1 MVSVN
6 AAFIPAPA
14 FLSVNAHTTSG
25 NSITVALDMA
35 AGTNLVLPSAVPPD
49 ATRHPVNVQV
59 HGVGGGTATATTAAE
74 ICMCIDE
81 TDHCSCHTALIV
93 PSVALPGVDL
103 LLGFADVASMG
114 VSISPTRVS
123 IAGQPT
129 TLGSAPP
136 SLALPSPAPHPATM
150 THIAATVADTTVQ
163 ANPIATLPSLEASHS
178 GHRPTLVTPTE
189 STRRARI
196 HIAAT
201 NARIVA
207 QHVAFI
213 TDRALQLW
221 TCDEN
226 AEANLALVMGPAIL
240 GAATALVGTINH
252 DARAALIIAILEA
265 VAAHAPA
272 PPAEPSEESQR
283 QPHQHVTLAALGF
296 SVDQARST
304 APMITSETLF
314 NNNWSTP
321 ATAAVIVPDIVAAQ
335 ATAPP
340 ITSEE
345 LGFTEVSP
353 IDQQLDTDFDKFCY
367 PALNPDVDFDIK
379 YEAKIME
386 QVAQSNFHH
395 KAQEVY
401 LAIMRDPAVRLRY
414 REDASSFQA
423 GELALPPVRYHVADG
438 PSVIDPQR
446 YVSDPADLAFMHGVR
461 DQQLVAGV
469 IRPATAAE
477 QENMR
482 FLSNTHCA
490 KRLDDTGAVVRRC
503 TLDTKPTLNRFITV
517 DGPTVMPR
525 ISEQHE
531 FGYGVTIQS
540 LDDGQGY
547 FWQRKLELESQVLT
561 AHHFPGDS
569 QIYVYQVQAMG

>member
-1 MVSVN
+1 M
-6 AAFIPAPA
+6 
-14 FLSVNAHTTSG
+14 TS
-25 NSITVALDMA
+25 
-35 AGTNLVLPSAVPPD
+35 
-49 ATRHPVNVQV
+49 
-59 HGVGGGTATATTAAE
+59 
-74 ICMCIDE
+74 
-81 TDHCSCHTALIV
+81 
-93 PSVALPGVDL
+93 
-103 LLGFADVASMG
+103 
-114 VSISPTRVS
+114 
-123 IAGQPT
+123 
-129 TLGSAPP
+129 
-136 SLALPSPAPHPATM
+136 
-150 THIAATVADTTVQ
+150 
-163 ANPIATLPSLEASHS
+163 
-178 GHRPTLVTPTE
+178 TE
-189 STRRARI
+189 STCRANI
-196 HIAAT
+196 HIAAI
-201 NARIVA
+201 NARTVA

-213 TDRALQLW
+213 TNWALRLW

-240 GAATALVGTINH
+240 GAATALVGTIDH
-252 DARAALIIAILEA
+252 DARAALIVAILES

-296 SVDQARST
+296 SVDQTRYSVDQARST

-314 NNNWSTP
+314 NDNWSTP
-321 ATAAVIVPDIVAAQ
+321 ATAAVIVPDIAAAQ

-367 PALNPDVDFDIK
+367 PALNPDADFDIK
-379 YEAKIME
+379 YEAKIIE

-414 REDASSFQA
+414 REDASSFKA
-423 GELALPPVRYHVADG
+423 GELALPPVCYNVADG

-461 DQQLVAGV
+461 DQQLAAGV

-477 QENMR
+477 QENMC

-503 TLDTKPTLNRFITV
+503 TLDTKPTLN
-517 DGPTVMPR
+517 
-525 ISEQHE
+525 
-531 FGYGVTIQS
+531 
-540 LDDGQGY
+540 
-547 FWQRKLELESQVLT
+547 
-561 AHHFPGDS
+561 
-569 QIYVYQVQAMG
+569 